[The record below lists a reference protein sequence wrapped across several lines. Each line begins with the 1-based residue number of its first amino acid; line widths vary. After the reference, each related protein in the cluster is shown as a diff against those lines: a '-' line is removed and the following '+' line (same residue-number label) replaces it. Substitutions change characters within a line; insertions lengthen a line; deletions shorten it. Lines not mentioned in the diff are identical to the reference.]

1 MSIFKIVILC
11 DDLKPGLGNVVM
23 AYLLSDAEERI
34 KNDQL
39 KVEKNQK
46 NGKSKLVFFG
56 SEEME
61 NNDK

>member
-1 MSIFKIVILC
+1 VSIFKIVILC

-39 KVEKNQK
+39 KVEK
-46 NGKSKLVFFG
+46 KSKEWKVEIGVFWVRRYG
-56 SEEME
+56 
-61 NNDK
+61 K

>member
-1 MSIFKIVILC
+1 VSIFKIVILC

-39 KVEKNQK
+39 KVEKK
-46 NGKSKLVFFG
+46 SKEWKVEIGVFWVRRNGK
-56 SEEME
+56 
-61 NNDK
+61 